1 MKNNKSEPPVK
12 GNEFTPSTNRIEA
25 FSDGVFSIVATL
37 LVLELHIP
45 ELGRNFTDA
54 ESFNA
59 LYNIAPGFA
68 SFIFT
73 FLVLAIYWV
82 NHHQLFHSI
91 DFADGKTLWYNNL
104 LLFWLC
110 FIPFPTAFIGEY
122 PMRVVP
128 IMLYG
133 TVMTLSGLSF
143 NLLLRHAVKAGLFRK
158 DISKTTLAKSVKKAM
173 YGPIVY
179 FISVIVAPFSVYI
192 SLGIF
197 VLIPI
202 LYFIPQKIEVEKT
215 ED

>member
-1 MKNNKSEPPVK
+1 MEKELKKSA
-12 GNEFTPSTNRIEA
+12 EFTPTTGRIEA
-25 FSDGVFSIVATL
+25 FSDGVFAIVATL

-45 ELGRNFTDA
+45 ELGPNFTDA

-59 LYNIAPGFA
+59 LYKIAPAFV

-91 DFADGKTLWYNNL
+91 DLADGKTLWYNNS

-133 TVMTLSGLSF
+133 TVMTLSGISF
-143 NLLLRHAVKAGLFRK
+143 NLLLRHAVNAGLFRK

-173 YGPIVY
+173 FGPVIY
-179 FISVIVAPFSVYI
+179 FISVIAAPVSVYI
-192 SLGIF
+192 SLSIF
-197 VLIPI
+197 ILVPI
-202 LYFIPQKIEVEKT
+202 LYFIPQKIEVEKKT
-215 ED
+215 A